1 MQRVATLDFFRFI
14 AAVGVML
21 YHFAVYD
28 SEGSILYLGTRHFEL
43 FVDFFFILSGFVIA
57 YTYGEK
63 IFCLS
68 DVLRFL
74 QRRLA
79 RVYPLHIA
87 TLAAYVC
94 IGLSAYVLKLD
105 VKEARADF
113 SFLPQQILLIHS
125 WGTTTANGG
134 NHYLVLGLFVLT
146 VALTAMG
153 EKGGAHSILQ
163 SRICR
168 TLGDVSYSIYMIHPL
183 VSGVMLA
190 IVWRHFHGSDFF
202 PFEIYCGFVAL
213 LVVGLAIVTY
223 SLFEKP
229 MRERFSTK
237 PATNAGPILSA
248 VVQAGKN
255 LDVQSLTVHHSG

>member
-1 MQRVATLDFFRFI
+1 LPSFLAGI
-14 AAVGVML
+14 
-21 YHFAVYD
+21 
-28 SEGSILYLGTRHFEL
+28 
-43 FVDFFFILSGFVIA
+43 VIA
-57 YTYGEK
+57 IIIVRYK
-63 IFCLS
+63 IYLS
-68 DVLRFL
+68 SVWPGTVTFMSAIFFL
-74 QRRLA
+74 
-79 RVYPLHIA
+79 I
-87 TLAAYVC
+87 
-94 IGLSAYVLKLD
+94 I
-105 VKEARADF
+105 
-113 SFLPQQILLIHS
+113 
-125 WGTTTANGG
+125 GG